1 MPGQYLLTTSLLA
14 RYGIACLGHVVRML
28 DFERD
33 AWVGGVVGIG
43 VAFEGRARPV
53 SIDNCHNDFLKSCVF
68 RSGGNCR

>member
-43 VAFEGRARPV
+43 VAFEAARARSR
-53 SIDNCHNDFLKSCVF
+53 SIAVIMTS
-68 RSGGNCR
+68 